1 MTEDEMIN
9 KYFEGEIREEIL
21 RNKPKGLNEIRL
33 RAGQPVILRYGS
45 EERVLSCKIIE
56 EELER
61 IAAKMAEYS
70 VYAFKEE
77 IKRGFITLKGGFRVG
92 ICGRAVISCGEV
104 KGMRNISSLNI
115 RVPCKTLGCSERVM
129 KAYEKGFK
137 NTVIVSPPGCGK
149 TSLLRDLIRQLC
161 KKGYNVGVCDERG
174 EIGCFNDLG
183 LRADVL
189 EGFSKRDSL
198 EILIRALN
206 PDIAAADEL
215 GGKDDFSA
223 VKEASYKGVGILATV
238 HGDSVREYMKGFFDI
253 AVILE
258 GKKGKG
264 EIKEICTLHC

>member
-1 MTEDEMIN
+1 MTENEMIY
-9 KYFEGEIREEIL
+9 KYFEGSIREEIL
-21 RNKPKGLNEIRL
+21 KNKPKGLNEIRL

-45 EERVLSCKIIE
+45 DERVLSCKMTE
-56 EELER
+56 EELEKT
-61 IAAKMAEYS
+61 AAKMAEYS

-92 ICGRAVISCGEV
+92 ICGRAVISSDEV

-115 RVPCKTLGCSERVM
+115 RVPCKAEGCGDRVM
-129 KAYEKGFK
+129 RIYEKGFK

-149 TSLLRDLIRQLC
+149 TAILRDLIRQLC

-189 EGFSKRDSL
+189 EGFSKRDAL

-215 GGKDDFSA
+215 GGKEDFSA
-223 VKEASYKGVGILATV
+223 VKEASYKVWA
-238 HGDSVREYMKGFFDI
+238 F
-253 AVILE
+253 
-258 GKKGKG
+258 
-264 EIKEICTLHC
+264 